1 MISYQWDS
9 QPLMIKIKESLKKAG
24 FKVWMDVENISQL
37 LYTFQLEALL
47 LFASFSFR
55 DFFFLYFY
63 KIFFIMVK
71 FHVKK

>member
-47 LFASFSFR
+47 LLFASFSFR
-55 DFFFLYFY
+55 DFFLYFY